1 MKRLLLAPLL
11 FFLTSCSNDL
21 SIKSNIGE
29 KLLIKRST
37 ISFDKKS
44 YADLIKI
51 VEANI
56 EKDISKENEDS
67 EYYRK
72 QLITE
77 QGYLQARL
85 SRPMTSISRKIVT
98 LTKES
103 IDINTRKIK
112 ESDNRIFNI
121 KEKGKSL
128 INDIEEKSSNYKLPD
143 VHVLDISYQPI
154 AVDLNN
160 KKTVL
165 RYEYVSCFN
174 PKLNNEIKDFW
185 IKNDNSLREPYLLS
199 SIKICEKY
207 AKF

>member
-21 SIKSNIGE
+21 TIKSNIGE

-44 YADLIKI
+44 YVDLIKI

-56 EKDISKENEDS
+56 EKDISKENENS

-72 QLITE
+72 RLPIE
-77 QGYLQARL
+77 QGYLQAR
-85 SRPMTSISRKIVT
+85 ISRGSSRELIR

-103 IDINTRKIK
+103 IDSYTRKIK
-112 ESDNRIFNI
+112 ESDNKIFNI

-128 INDIEEKSSNYKLPD
+128 INDIEEKSSNYKLPE

-165 RYEYVSCFN
+165 LYEYVSCFN
-174 PKLNNEIKDFW
+174 PNLNNEIKDFW
-185 IKNDNSLREPYLLS
+185 KKNDNSLREPYLLS
-199 SIKICEKY
+199 SIKICDKY